1 MPHVAD
7 SIASTIAASGS
18 LACVGLDPRVNL
30 LPPVLKARYR
40 DSGDDPRA
48 AVAAAFLDFNRNI
61 IDAIAG
67 HCAAVKPQAAC
78 YEAYG
83 HYGIACLE
91 ETIAHAR
98 AAGIPVI
105 LDGKRNDIG
114 STAAHYREMYR
125 GGAADLQGGVC
136 HAPGAADWLTANGY
150 LGSDGI
156 TPLLGQEPGDGG
168 IFVLVKTSNPSSAEL
183 QGQASAGATVMAAMA
198 RLVASWGQGREG
210 ACGLNDVGA
219 VVGATYPDE
228 ARQLRE
234 LMPQT
239 LFLVPGYGAQGGA
252 AADALAGLRAQGDG
266 VLVNSSRAIIAA
278 WQSRS
283 QGTWADDDWA
293 AAARYALDIMNDD
306 LNRCRS

>member
-1 MPHVAD
+1 MTHVAD
-7 SIASTIAASGS
+7 VIAATIATHNSV
-18 LACVGLDPRVNL
+18 ACVGLDPRVSL
-30 LPPVLKARYR
+30 LPPVLRARYR
-40 DSGDDPRA
+40 NYGDDPRE

-67 HCAAVKPQAAC
+67 HCAAVKPQSAC

-114 STAAHYREMYR
+114 STATHYREMFR
-125 GGAADLQGGVC
+125 GGASDLQGGSCVT
-136 HAPGAADWLTANGY
+136 PGQADWLTVNGY

-156 TPLLGQEPGDGG
+156 TPFLGQGAGNGG
-168 IFVLVKTSNPSSAEL
+168 IFVLVKTSNPGSAEL
-183 QGQASAGATVMAAMA
+183 QGQVSGDGLVMDAMA
-198 RLVASWGQGREG
+198 RLVAAWGQDRVGD
-210 ACGLNDVGA
+210 CGLSDIGA
-219 VVGATYPDE
+219 VVGATYPEE
-228 ARQLRE
+228 ARQLRA

-239 LFLVPGYGAQGGA
+239 LFLVPGYGAQGGG
-252 AADALAGLRAQGDG
+252 AADALAGLRPQGDG
-266 VLVNSSRAIIAA
+266 VLVNSSRGIIAA
-278 WQSRS
+278 WQDRS

-293 AAARYALDIMNDD
+293 AAARHALERMNED
-306 LNRCRS
+306 LNCHR